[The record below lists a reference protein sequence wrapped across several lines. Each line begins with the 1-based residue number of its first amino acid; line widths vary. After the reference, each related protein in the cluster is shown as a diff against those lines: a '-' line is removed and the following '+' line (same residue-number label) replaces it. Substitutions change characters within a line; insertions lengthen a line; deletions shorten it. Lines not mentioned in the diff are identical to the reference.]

1 MASTFQYL
9 DLDLC
14 RKIMLRTEEVL
25 TSNKPK
31 GPDNYEFEG
40 YSPEMVEFN
49 IRKLHDGDMICARE
63 RTEKRRHVI
72 NIWPELLYDRGLAF
86 LEVAR
91 DESVWMEAIERV
103 EASGRQPTL
112 RKMKRTLLE
121 TARETLRT

>member
-1 MASTFQYL
+1 MA
-9 DLDLC
+9 
-14 RKIMLRTEEVL
+14 
-25 TSNKPK
+25 SNKPK

-49 IRKLHDGDMICARE
+49 IRKLHDDDMICARE

-91 DESVWMEAIERV
+91 DEDEWKEALETMKAQGVTPNLKTAKRVLLEIESEAI
-103 EASGRQPTL
+103 
-112 RKMKRTLLE
+112 
-121 TARETLRT
+121 